1 MSCDVESAKKRSFAG
16 NYIFNLIYQVIAL
29 ALPLVTTPYLSRVL
43 GADGIGKYSFA
54 QSIVSY
60 FALFAALGTTLY
72 GQRQIARVNADPE
85 ERSRLFW
92 EIFIFRVLGAC
103 IAAGIYCV
111 TIIPVSKITLGFAG
125 GGLDIENKKI
135 ISNIGF
141 GGGSGTGMAITPVAF
156 LTVGKSGDINLM
168 EIGN

>member
-1 MSCDVESAKKRSFAG
+1 MGKVNFLQKRRENLSEAKMSDIIRASLDGVKEFAEVDTIFGSA
-16 NYIFNLIYQVIAL
+16 
-29 ALPLVTTPYLSRVL
+29 VTTPS
-43 GADGIGKYSFA
+43 G
-54 QSIVSY
+54 
-60 FALFAALGTTLY
+60 
-72 GQRQIARVNADPE
+72 
-85 ERSRLFW
+85 
-92 EIFIFRVLGAC
+92 
-103 IAAGIYCV
+103 V

-168 EIGN
+168 EIGSARNDSVAKTIELIENSPVIIEKIKNTLMG